1 MTTYQMAG
9 IAAVLAVAA
18 WQYVP
23 WGKLSLPASKPSVM
37 RDIAAVVAIRESHA
51 APEIRKACND
61 LLRVLLDTK

>member
-1 MTTYQMAG
+1 LTTYQIVG

-23 WGKLSLPASKPSVM
+23 WAKLPTRKPSSLK
-37 RDIAAVVAIRESHA
+37 DIAAVIAIRDTHA
-51 APEIRKACND
+51 APEIRKAYND

>member
-1 MTTYQMAG
+1 MTTYQIVG
-9 IAAVLAVAA
+9 IVAVLAVAA

-23 WGKLSLPASKPSVM
+23 WAKLPIRKPSSLK
-37 RDIAAVVAIRESHA
+37 DIAAVIAIRDTHA

>member
-1 MTTYQMAG
+1 MTTYQIIG
-9 IAAVLAVAA
+9 IVAVLAVAA

-61 LLRVLLDTK
+61 LLRILLETK